1 MLTHS
6 VFTGLDLPLLETCWQ
21 GKGHNTM
28 AAVSEPLGE
37 GAVLEADAGPLGTP
51 VDAGGPPDTVPDIV
65 DGGDEGLVGGTVGDT
80 VVNGSTGKKSR
91 WLSCARH

>member
-6 VFTGLDLPLLETCWQ
+6 VFTGLDLPLLLAREGSQ
-21 GKGHNTM
+21 HTM